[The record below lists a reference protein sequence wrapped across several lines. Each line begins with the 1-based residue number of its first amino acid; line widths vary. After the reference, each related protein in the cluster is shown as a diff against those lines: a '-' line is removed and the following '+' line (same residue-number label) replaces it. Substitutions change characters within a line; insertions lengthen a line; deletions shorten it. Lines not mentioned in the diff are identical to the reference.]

1 MPKQP
6 QESTEQHNIQAFLKR
21 RYPDKTSKKV
31 LISRPE
37 GRAGRANGYNV
48 QEAMGLKNKG
58 EEFCRILRLI
68 RSHTFRYLNPQ
79 KTIQKQ
85 DQTRVDMVIKLT
97 MEKYPFLQRFQG
109 GWAVR
114 DLMTKTLQ
122 NSVNTFNKDEKAEAL
137 TTEQRAQS
145 DEAEPPRKK
154 CKIQSLPDSDASDD
168 SDGGS
173 NASLGYNDESAAEEG
188 SENDEAEEE
197 PVLKTTKKSTKKVA
211 KKSSER
217 TEAES
222 DEEDLVRKKTSTKK
236 VKKDQKR
243 SSKCKEVESDDEEVS
258 KAAQKSS
265 KKAVKKPAKRVQVE
279 SGEEEIEK
287 TAKKINESE
296 KTVKKSSKKSP
307 VEGDE
312 EEVGKKKIATKLNEK
327 EQETNDEGNEE
338 VDTKRTKIKTTNGKE
353 AKKKTQATTEVQK
366 RKMSPMQ
373 DDDSPPKKKPK
384 MNSVLEPISPNC
396 PIKGCKD
403 FIPTGVLSREITQ
416 LYSERRTLTAQSK
429 YSSRELSGIDHAIC
443 AQISWEK
450 KILRLRELGRTRGW
464 PLSTDLP
471 TIVTETLQL
480 ESWILSICTDACQL
494 ENTVTW
500 NDFLDS
506 IDFKINEFGKTDV
519 GREQRF
525 EYAGLNARCG
535 YLGSIG
541 SELIGS
547 TICRIL
553 SKSFAD
559 VKRQLRLTIK
569 LALLAES
576 DRIDSETENSSSK
589 DVLRI
594 SDFIEYV
601 LVPEIATYLISQD
614 MEVSYLDAIDI
625 RNLSNEHGELNDE
638 ISDEQAEHPV
648 LLQEY
653 SPIRDWNQHPNNSPS
668 RKSAKKTKSSANHP
682 KSPLVIPS
690 PKSNP
695 RFGSSKPPKVLRK
708 AVDKPIAPETVEL
721 TIADFPPRGSKVK
734 PKAKGLEKSNEA
746 NNTNSSKNSKK
757 TKPKPPTVTTDVD
770 HGPPRYTT
778 RSSVRAATTINVT
791 VLP

>member
-1 MPKQP
+1 
-6 QESTEQHNIQAFLKR
+6 
-21 RYPDKTSKKV
+21 
-31 LISRPE
+31 
-37 GRAGRANGYNV
+37 
-48 QEAMGLKNKG
+48 MGLKNKG
-58 EEFCRILRLI
+58 EEFCRISRLI

-85 DQTRVDMVIKLT
+85 DQTRVDMVIKL
-97 MEKYPFLQRFQG
+97 G

-137 TTEQRAQS
+137 ATEQRAQS

-154 CKIQSLPDSDASDD
+154 RKIQSLPDSDASGE

-197 PVLKTTKKSTKKVA
+197 PVLKTTKKSTKEVA

-222 DEEDLVRKKTSTKK
+222 EEEDLVRKKTSTKK

-243 SSKCKEVESDDEEVS
+243 SSKCKEIESDDEEVS

-279 SGEEEIEK
+279 SDEEEIEK

-307 VEGDE
+307 VDGDE
-312 EEVGKKKIATKLNEK
+312 EEVGKKKIATKFNEK

-338 VDTKRTKIKTTNGKE
+338 VDTKRTKIKT
-353 AKKKTQATTEVQK
+353 VQK

-403 FIPTGVLSREITQ
+403 SIPTGVLSREITQ
-416 LYSERRTLTAQSK
+416 LYSECRTLTAQSK

-480 ESWILSICTDACQL
+480 ESRILSICTDACQL

-525 EYAGLNARCG
+525 EYAGLNAR
-535 YLGSIG
+535 LGPIG

-625 RNLSNEHGELNDE
+625 RNLSNEHGEVFQGNLKNPALLSLIQLNDE

-682 KSPLVIPS
+682 KSPLVTPS

-708 AVDKPIAPETVEL
+708 AVDNPIAPETVEL
-721 TIADFPPRGSKVK
+721 TIADFPPVSIDVEENPDLLKLCQRGSKVK

-746 NNTNSSKNSKK
+746 NLILVKDTNSSKNSKK

-778 RSSVRAATTINVT
+778 RSSVRAATTN
-791 VLP
+791 